1 MLSFNASPLLSFTFS
16 LTSITLVLFV
26 TLLTLKCLHL
36 LFLSS
41 AAATNLHLPPSPPKL
56 PIIGNFHQLGYHS
69 HRSLQA
75 MSRRYGPLMM
85 LHFGSA
91 PVLIVSS
98 ADCARDIMKTHD
110 RIFSERPRSTLSE
123 RLLYHRKDV
132 SLAPYGE
139 YWRQM
144 KSISVLQLLSNKRVH
159 SFRTVREEEI
169 SLFMDKIEQLRWVDL
184 SNMFAALTNDII
196 YRVALGRKY
205 SDGEQGKN
213 FKGLLRDLM
222 RLLGIFNVG
231 DFIPSLGWINKLTGL
246 DAKVECVARAFDKF
260 LDDVVEEHRRKM
272 EVKSVG
278 GGGEDRRDFVD
289 GLLEIEKEKTVG
301 FVLGADSIKAQ
312 ILDAFAGATDTTY
325 TVLEW
330 AMTELLRHPRAMNI
344 LQTEVHKIASGKP
357 NITDEDLEKMHYL
370 RAVLK
375 ETLRLHP
382 PVPLLLPRLSTQDPD
397 EFKPERFLNSSVDF
411 KGQDFELIPFGAGR
425 RGCPGTLFAMATNE
439 LVLANLVNKFDWALP
454 EGLKPEDL
462 DMTECPGLTIHRK
475 VHLLAVATPFPS

>member
-1 MLSFNASPLLSFTFS
+1 M
-16 LTSITLVLFV
+16 
-26 TLLTLKCLHL
+26 
-36 LFLSS
+36 
-41 AAATNLHLPPSPPKL
+41 
-56 PIIGNFHQLGYHS
+56 
-69 HRSLQA
+69 
-75 MSRRYGPLMM
+75 MM
-85 LHFGSA
+85 LHLGSA

-98 ADCARDIMKTHD
+98 ADCARDIMKIHD
-110 RIFSERPRSTLSE
+110 RIFSDRPRSTLSE
-123 RLLYHRKDV
+123 RLLYHRKDM
-132 SLAPYGE
+132 SRAPYGE
-139 YWRQM
+139 CWRQM
-144 KSISVLQLLSNKRVH
+144 RSISVLQLLSNKRVH

-169 SLFMDKIEQLRWVDL
+169 SLFMDKIEQHRWVDL

-196 YRVALGRKY
+196 CRVALGRKY

-301 FVLGADSIKAQ
+301 FVLGADSIKAL
-312 ILDAFAGATDTTY
+312 ILDIFAGATDTTY

-344 LQTEVHKIASGKP
+344 LQTEVRKIASGKP

-382 PVPLLLPRLSTQDPD
+382 PVPLLLPRLSTQDVKIRGYDIAKGTIVIVNAWTIGRDSSSWDEPD

-425 RGCPGTLFAMATNE
+425 RGCPGTLFAMAMNE